1 MRLFSGVE
9 LPPDVRAGCA
19 TAAGAIAS
27 RLEEAGVR
35 TAIRWT
41 PERNLHV
48 TLWFFG
54 DVDDPGRARIA
65 AAMSPPWLVPAFPA
79 AVGGGGAFPPSGA
92 PRILWLGLQH
102 GGDSFAALY
111 RELATRVGRLGFPA
125 ERRAYHPH
133 ITIGRVKESTRHS
146 ARVRAVLRGSPTPGQ
161 TFKVHSITLFH
172 SQLSSRGSAYEPL
185 LRVPLT

>member
-1 MRLFSGVE
+1 MRLFAGVE
-9 LPPDVRAGCA
+9 LPPEIRAGCA
-19 TAAGAIAS
+19 TAAAAIAS

-35 TAIRWT
+35 TRIRWT

-54 DVDDPGRARIA
+54 HVDEPGQARIA
-65 AAMSPPWLVPAFPA
+65 AAMSAPWLTPAFPA
-79 AVGGGGAFPPSGA
+79 AIGGAGAFPPSGP
-92 PRILWLGLQH
+92 PRILWLGLQQ
-102 GGDSFAALY
+102 GGDAFAALY
-111 RELATRVGRLGFPA
+111 RELAPRVGPLGFPA

-133 ITIGRVKESTRHS
+133 ITIGRVKETTRDS
-146 ARVRAVLRGSPTPGQ
+146 ARIRATLPGIAPPAQ
-161 TFKVHSITLFH
+161 TFEVRSITLFH